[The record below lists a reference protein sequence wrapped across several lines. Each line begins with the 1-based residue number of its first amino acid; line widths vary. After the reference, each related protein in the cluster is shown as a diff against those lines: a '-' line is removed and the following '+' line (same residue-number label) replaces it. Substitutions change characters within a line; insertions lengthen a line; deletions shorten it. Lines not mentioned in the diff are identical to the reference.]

1 METTKEIET
10 ITFNLMK
17 QLSKEAYINSLIGI
31 TEV

>member
-1 METTKEIET
+1 METNKQIED

-17 QLSKEAYINSLIGI
+17 KLSKEAYINSLIGV